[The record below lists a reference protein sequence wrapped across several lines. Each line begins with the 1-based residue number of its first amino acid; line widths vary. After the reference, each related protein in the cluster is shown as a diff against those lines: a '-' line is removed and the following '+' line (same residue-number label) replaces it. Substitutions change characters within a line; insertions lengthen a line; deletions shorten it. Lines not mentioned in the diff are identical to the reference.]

1 MKKINIDS
9 MLVVDDTGMPQ
20 APGLR
25 QLLDKDIRTLYTR
38 DKTPD
43 KKKYIQDCILI
54 YQVGDPKSE
63 GRQNGLSDKELIQ
76 FANEKAGLP
85 KNTVPDA
92 LVLKLMKRYDDENI
106 TEAGRVLDNMMK
118 VIHNINVSM
127 TQINNFINDKLA
139 QGLDENNIGIILQ
152 LADNVKKQASDMPAL
167 IKKLE
172 EAKENLRN
180 EAETELSRGGSMVLS
195 SMDAEAY

>member
-85 KNTVPDA
+85 KNSVPDA

-106 TEAGRVLDNMMK
+106 TEAGRVLDNIMK
-118 VIHNINVSM
+118 VIHNINISM

-152 LADNVKKQASDMPAL
+152 LADNVKKQAGDMPAL

>member
-63 GRQNGLSDKELIQ
+63 GRQNGLSDRELIQ

-85 KNTVPDA
+85 KNSIPDA

-106 TEAGRVLDNMMK
+106 TEAGRVLDNIMK

-152 LADNVKKQASDMPAL
+152 LADNVKKQAGDMPAL

>member
-20 APGLR
+20 PPGLR

-85 KNTVPDA
+85 KNSIPDA

-106 TEAGRVLDNMMK
+106 TEAGRVLDNIMK

-152 LADNVKKQASDMPAL
+152 LADNVKKQAGDMPAL

>member
-63 GRQNGLSDKELIQ
+63 GRQNGLSDRELIQ
-76 FANEKAGLP
+76 FDNKKAGLP
-85 KNTVPDA
+85 KNSVPDA

-106 TEAGRVLDNMMK
+106 TEAGRVLDNIMK
-118 VIHNINVSM
+118 VIHNINISM

>member
-85 KNTVPDA
+85 KNSIPDA

>member
-85 KNTVPDA
+85 KNSIPDA

-172 EAKENLRN
+172 EAKENLKN

>member
-85 KNTVPDA
+85 KNSIPDA

-106 TEAGRVLDNMMK
+106 TEAGRVLDNIMK

-152 LADNVKKQASDMPAL
+152 LADNVKKQAGDMPAL

>member
-1 MKKINIDS
+1 

-20 APGLR
+20 PPGLR
-25 QLLDKDIRTLYTR
+25 QLLDKDIRPLYTR

-85 KNTVPDA
+85 KNSIPDA

-106 TEAGRVLDNMMK
+106 TEAGRVLDNIMK

-152 LADNVKKQASDMPAL
+152 LADNVKKQAGDMPAL

>member
-85 KNTVPDA
+85 KNSVPDA

-106 TEAGRVLDNMMK
+106 TEAGRVLDNIMK

-152 LADNVKKQASDMPAL
+152 LADNVKKQAGDMPAL

>member
-63 GRQNGLSDKELIQ
+63 GRQNGLSDRELIQ

-85 KNTVPDA
+85 KNSIPDA

-106 TEAGRVLDNMMK
+106 TEAGRVLDNIMK
-118 VIHNINVSM
+118 VIHNINISM

-152 LADNVKKQASDMPAL
+152 LADNVKKQAGDMPAL

>member
-85 KNTVPDA
+85 KNSIPDA

-106 TEAGRVLDNMMK
+106 TEAGRVLDNIMK
-118 VIHNINVSM
+118 VIHNINISM

-152 LADNVKKQASDMPAL
+152 LADNVKKQAGDMPAL

>member
-63 GRQNGLSDKELIQ
+63 GRQNGLSDRELIQ

-85 KNTVPDA
+85 KNSVPDA

-180 EAETELSRGGSMVLS
+180 EAETELSRGGSIVLS

>member
-85 KNTVPDA
+85 KNSIPDA
-92 LVLKLMKRYDDENI
+92 LVLKLMKRYDNENI
-106 TEAGRVLDNMMK
+106 TEAGRVLDNIMK

-152 LADNVKKQASDMPAL
+152 LADNVKKQAGDMPAL

>member
-85 KNTVPDA
+85 KNSIPDA

-106 TEAGRVLDNMMK
+106 TEAGRVLDNIMK

-139 QGLDENNIGIILQ
+139 QGIDENNIGIILQ
-152 LADNVKKQASDMPAL
+152 LADNVKKQAADMPAL

>member
-85 KNTVPDA
+85 KNSIPDA

-106 TEAGRVLDNMMK
+106 TEAGRVLDNIMK

-139 QGLDENNIGIILQ
+139 KGLDENNIGIILQ
-152 LADNVKKQASDMPAL
+152 LADNVKKQAGDMPAL